1 MPALVTPN
9 LIDSIRSRLSK
20 AISTF
25 SLVIGNP
32 TKNISA
38 LTKVLRASNI
48 TALLAP
54 LAKDLD
60 LQACTWQKKID

>member
-1 MPALVTPN
+1 MSTLVTPN
-9 LIDSIRSRLSK
+9 LIDSIYSRLSK
-20 AISTF
+20 AISTL
-25 SLVIGNP
+25 SLVIGNS

-60 LQACTWQKKID
+60 LQART